1 MSNSSLV
8 NYTRLSPNYSSRNG
22 QKISRITPHHMSG
35 NLSVETCGSVFA
47 NGGREAS
54 SNYGIGSDG
63 RVGMYVEEKNRAWTS
78 SNRDNDQKAITIEVA
93 NSKTGGNWPVSDKAY
108 AKLIDLCVDICRRY
122 GKTKLLY
129 LGSKSKT
136 LAYTPKSNEMVLTM
150 HQWFAATD
158 CPGPYLKSKFPDL
171 AAQVTKRLS
180 GSSASTST
188 TVKRDP
194 PSKLSVD
201 GDIGKKSV
209 TRLQWWLGTT
219 QDGEI
224 SGQYESD
231 KKYIPAM
238 ASVCTWTESGSMC
251 IRALQK
257 FLAGKNYAPGNI
269 DGLCGKRTVTAL
281 QKYLRAEGYDPG
293 TIDGILG
300 AKTAKALQRFLNSR
314 ISTIR

>member
-8 NYTRLSPNYSSRNG
+8 NYTKLSPNYSSRNG

-35 NLSVETCGSVFA
+35 NLSVETCGSVFS

-93 NSKTGGNWPVSDKAY
+93 NSKMGGNWPVSDKAY

-122 GKTKLLY
+122 GKNKLLY
-129 LGSKSKT
+129 LGSRDKT
-136 LAYTPKSNEMVLTM
+136 LSYTPKSNEMVLTM
-150 HQWFAATD
+150 HQWFASTD

-171 AAQVTKRLS
+171 AEQVTKRLS
-180 GSSASTST
+180 GSSSSAATSS
-188 TVKRDP
+188 KDKA
-194 PSKLSVD
+194 PSKLTVD
-201 GDIGKKSV
+201 GKFYSNSV
-209 TRLQWWLGTT
+209 KRLQWWLDTV

-224 SGQYESD
+224 SGQKESS

-238 ASVCTWTESGSMC
+238 AAACTWDGGGSQC
-251 IRALQK
+251 IKALQK
-257 FLAGKNYAPGNI
+257 HLARKNYAPGTI
-269 DGLCGKRTVTAL
+269 DGICGKKTVKAL
-281 QKYLRAEGYDPG
+281 QKFLRAEGYDPG

-300 AKTAKALQRFLNSR
+300 TKSAKALQRFLNAR
-314 ISTIR
+314 TATI

>member
-1 MSNSSLV
+1 MSNSILV
-8 NYTRLSPNYSSRNG
+8 NYVKLSPNYSSRNG
-22 QKISRITPHHMSG
+22 QQISRITPHHMSG
-35 NLSVETCGSVFA
+35 NLSVETCGSVFS

-93 NSKTGGNWPVSDKAY
+93 NSKMGGNWPVSDKAY

-129 LGSKSKT
+129 LGSRDKT

-150 HQWFAATD
+150 HQWFASTD

-171 AAQVTKRLS
+171 AEHVTKRLS
-180 GSSASTST
+180 GAASSISSSTD
-188 TVKRDP
+188 KA
-194 PSKLSVD
+194 PSKLTVD
-201 GDIGKKSV
+201 GKFHKNSV
-209 TRLQWWLGTT
+209 KRLQWWLNTV

-224 SGQYESD
+224 SGQKEST

-238 ASVCTWTESGSMC
+238 AAACTWEGGGSQC
-251 IRALQK
+251 IKALQK
-257 FLAGKNYAPGNI
+257 FLAGKNYAPGTI
-269 DGLCGKRTVTAL
+269 DGICGKKTVKAL
-281 QKYLRAEGYDPG
+281 QKYLRAERYDPG
-293 TIDGILG
+293 TIDGYFG
-300 AKTAKALQRFLNSR
+300 TKSAKAFQNFLNSR
-314 ISTIR
+314 IATIR